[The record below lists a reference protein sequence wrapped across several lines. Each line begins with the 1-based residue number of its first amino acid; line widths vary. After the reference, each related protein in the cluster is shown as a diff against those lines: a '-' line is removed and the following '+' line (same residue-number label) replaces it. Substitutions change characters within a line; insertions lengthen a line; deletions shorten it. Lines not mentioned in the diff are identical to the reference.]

1 MKKVIVLIV
10 MLCAL
15 TASATRTYGDN
26 DETWDEVT
34 RPQIIWTWYLLILP
48 ETRLMPGRRW
58 A

>member
-15 TASATRTYGDN
+15 TANATRTYGDN
-26 DETWDEVT
+26 DETWGEVL
-34 RPQIIWTWYLLILP
+34 RPQIIWTWCLLILP
-48 ETRLMPGRRW
+48 QTRLMHGRRW